1 MRKLMPMG
9 TVVGLAMAWVM
20 PLPAGAVESDDFLAA
35 TTEDMVALCTA
46 SPDEAMADQ
55 AVHFCHGYL
64 IGAFQYYQQLV
75 AGPEADPF
83 VCLPD
88 PPPSRDEGG
97 RDVRFVGAG
106 APPVHGR
113 AAGRDVFPLPR
124 RDLAVSGL
132 TSGPLKPA

>member
-9 TVVGLAMAWVM
+9 MVVGLAMTWVM

-46 SPDEAMADQ
+46 SPDEAMADE

-64 IGAFQYYQQLV
+64 TGAFQYYQQLV

-88 PPPSRDEGG
+88 PPPSRDEG
-97 RDVRFVGAG
+97 VEMFVSWAQ
-106 APPVHGR
+106 AHPQYMNEPAVETFFR
-113 AAGRDVFPLPR
+113 SLAATWPCQ
-124 RDLAVSGL
+124 S
-132 TSGPLKPA
+132 